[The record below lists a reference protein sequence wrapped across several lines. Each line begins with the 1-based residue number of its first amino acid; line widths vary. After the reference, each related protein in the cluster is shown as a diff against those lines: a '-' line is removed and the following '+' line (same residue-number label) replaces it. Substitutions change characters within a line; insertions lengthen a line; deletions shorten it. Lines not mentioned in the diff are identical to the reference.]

1 MVRNDSKDDWIALS
15 ESAMATISDDGVF
28 DASLAGVGGVDF
40 PLVVAISSLD
50 INEIKR
56 MSQRVMSTNI
66 TPVVPSAPGRGGR
79 TLGRFGTPLVG
90 VFTALVITLTG
101 LVITACQFHTRN
113 NEAEADLQS
122 LRALRPKPFS
132 PEKIVQEA
140 DQVRPDPVPQD
151 VRN

>member
-1 MVRNDSKDDWIALS
+1 MAPWIACN
-15 ESAMATISDDGVF
+15 EAVTA
-28 DASLAGVGGVDF
+28 
-40 PLVVAISSLD
+40 AISTGSGCGEAGGDALGGATGFTMSPLD
-50 INEIKR
+50 IKEIKR